1 MLPIREALKTP
12 KKDPIALCLKHTS
25 FFLKK
30 KITISLE
37 RVKTNLTAKR
47 IKRKE
52 KSRKYS
58 LLKKGILP
66 LTLSAKE
73 E

>member
-12 KKDPIALCLKHTS
+12 KKNSITLSLKHTS
-25 FFLKK
+25 SLLKK
-30 KITISLE
+30 KVAISLE
-37 RVKTNLTAKR
+37 RVKISLIPRR

-58 LLKKGILP
+58 LLKKGIL
-66 LTLSAKE
+66 SANE